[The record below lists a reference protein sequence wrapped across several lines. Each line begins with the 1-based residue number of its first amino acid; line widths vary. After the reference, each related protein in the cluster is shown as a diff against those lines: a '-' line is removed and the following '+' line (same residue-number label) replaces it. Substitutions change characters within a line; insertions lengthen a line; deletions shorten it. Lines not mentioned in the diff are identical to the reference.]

1 MRKNSEQDQKKVQLP
16 RPRQSLDK
24 AGAGRNNGRV

>member
-1 MRKNSEQDQKKVQLP
+1 MRKNSEQDKKKVQLS

-24 AGAGRNNGRV
+24 GGAGRNNGRV